1 MTICHLL
8 TLLKRH
14 GNNKNH
20 RIEFYGLILSF
31 AGWFILSIFTA
42 GLLMIW
48 LMPYMNVSLANLY
61 RRLTKETKFEDSS
74 EGLSN
79 GAIIG
84 IIAILYVL
92 FFASII
98 IILINYAIPQIEK
111 KREKK
116 SKYMMILTI
125 TMTMIT
131 IMTTP

>member
-1 MTICHLL
+1 MLADNPNDNMSL
-8 TLLKRH
+8 TDLVKK
-14 GNNKNH
+14 GMEIIKNH

-84 IIAILYVL
+84 ITAILYVL
-92 FFASII
+92 LES
-98 IILINYAIPQIEK
+98 PQ
-111 KREKK
+111 
-116 SKYMMILTI
+116 SFMSCFSPQSLLF
-125 TMTMIT
+125 
-131 IMTTP
+131 